1 MISLLEPVE
10 DSSATTAKILLV
22 DDRPENLYSLEA
34 LLQPLG
40 EELVLAKSGL
50 EALKAL
56 LRDDFALI
64 LMDAEMPEMSG
75 FEAAEMIRTREKNS
89 HVPIIFV
96 TAHGQER
103 KHMFRSYSVG
113 AVDYIPK
120 PFDPDILRSKVKVF
134 VELYKKNVQLKLQT
148 EMLHEIELRE
158 AARRQHEVQ
167 QELEKEHMRAL
178 NEELEKRVAERTAE
192 LMAANA
198 EMEAFCYSVSHD
210 LRAPLRA
217 IMATSK
223 MLIQDADHKLT
234 DTEKGHL
241 DRQSKAA
248 RRLAD
253 LIDDLLQLSRLGRAD
268 LRLDVVD
275 LSAIAQA
282 CSIEVLQRQHHEN
295 LQIEV
300 QPGLTAKGDAG
311 LLRIMLENLLENG
324 CKYSPNGGTIQVGSC
339 TKKNQTM
346 FFVRDQ
352 GIGFDMMYAP
362 KVFRPFERLVRDDE
376 YEGTGIGLAIVKR
389 IVERHEGKIWCESAP
404 GEGATFYFTLG

>member
-1 MISLLEPVE
+1 MISDSEPVV
-10 DSSATTAKILLV
+10 DNTTTAKILLV
-22 DDRPENLYSLEA
+22 DDRPENLFSLEA
-34 LLQPLG
+34 LLSPLG
-40 EELVLAKSGL
+40 EQLVLARSGL

-56 LRDDFALI
+56 LREDFALI
-64 LMDAEMPEMSG
+64 LMDAEMPEMNG
-75 FEAAEMIRTREKNS
+75 FEAAEMIRTRAKTS
-89 HVPIIFV
+89 LVPIIFV

-113 AVDYIPK
+113 AVDFIPK
-120 PFDPDILRSKVKVF
+120 PFDPDMLRSKVKVF
-134 VELYKKNVQLKLQT
+134 VDLYKKNMQIKQQT
-148 EMLHEIELRE
+148 EILHELELRE
-158 AARRQHEVQ
+158 AERKQFEAQ

-178 NEELEKRVAERTAE
+178 NEELEKRVAERTTE

-234 DTEKGHL
+234 DSEKGHL

-268 LRLDVVD
+268 LRLDTVD
-275 LSAIAQA
+275 LSAVVQS
-282 CSIEVLQRQHHEN
+282 CSIEIMTRQPRDN
-295 LQIEV
+295 IQIEIE
-300 QPGLTAKGDAG
+300 PGMKAKGDAG

-324 CKYSPNGGTIQVGSC
+324 CKYSPNGGTISVGKCS
-339 TKKNQTM
+339 KKNQKM

-352 GIGFDMMYAP
+352 GIGFDMTYAP

>member
-1 MISLLEPVE
+1 MISVSEPVVGIM
-10 DSSATTAKILLV
+10 TAKILLV
-22 DDRPENLYSLEA
+22 DDRPENLFSLEA
-34 LLQPLG
+34 LLHPLG

-64 LMDAEMPEMSG
+64 LMDAEMPEMNG
-75 FEAAEMIRTREKNS
+75 FEAAEMIRAREKSSN
-89 HVPIIFV
+89 VPIIFV

-120 PFDPDILRSKVKVF
+120 PFDPDVLRSKVKVF
-134 VELYKKNVQLKLQT
+134 VDLYKRNVQVKLQA
-148 EMLHEIELRE
+148 EMLHEIALRE
-158 AARRQHEVQ
+158 AERKQLAVK
-167 QELEKEHMRAL
+167 QELEREHIIAL
-178 NEELEKRVAERTAE
+178 NEELEKRVAERTTE

-268 LRLDVVD
+268 LRLDSVD
-275 LSAIAQA
+275 MSSIAQA
-282 CSIEVLQRQHHEN
+282 CSIEVLSRQQSNN

-300 QPGLTAKGDAG
+300 QPDLHAKGDAG
-311 LLRIMLENLLENG
+311 LLLIMLENLLENS
-324 CKYSPNGGTIQVGSC
+324 CKYSPSGGTIHVGKCS
-339 TKKNQTM
+339 KKDQSM

-352 GIGFDMMYAP
+352 GIGFDMVYAP

-389 IVERHEGKIWCESAP
+389 IVERHEGRIWCEAAP

>member
-1 MISLLEPVE
+1 MVSIAEVAPVVG
-10 DSSATTAKILLV
+10 TASILLV
-22 DDRPENLYSLEA
+22 DDREENLFSLSA
-34 LLQPLG
+34 LLEPLG
-40 EELVLAKSGL
+40 QQLILARSGRDALREVLKH
-50 EALKAL
+50 
-56 LRDDFALI
+56 DFALI
-64 LMDAEMPEMSG
+64 LMDAEMPGMSG
-75 FEAAEMIRTREKNS
+75 FEAAEMIRSRERTS

-96 TAHGQER
+96 TAHGAER

-134 VELYKKNVQLKLQT
+134 VDLYTKNEQIKQQA
-148 EMLHEIELRE
+148 EMLHEIELRDAERKQIELQE
-158 AARRQHEVQ
+158 A
-167 QELEKEHMRAL
+167 LEKQHMRQI
-178 NEELEKRVAERTAE
+178 NEELERRVEERTAE

-223 MLIQDADHKLT
+223 MLMQDAGDRL
-234 DTEKGHL
+234 DEQEKNHL

-268 LRLDVVD
+268 LRLEEVD
-275 LSAIAQA
+275 LSQLAFV
-282 CSIEVLQRQHHEN
+282 CSKDVRATANSENIEFE
-295 LQIEV
+295 I
-300 QPGLTAKGDAG
+300 QPELMCKGDPG
-311 LLRIMLENLLENG
+311 LLRIMMENLLENAS
-324 CKYSPNGGTIQVGSC
+324 KYSPNGGMVQVGKCGSA
-339 TKKNQTM
+339 KPVV

-352 GIGFDMMYAP
+352 GIGFDMSYAG
-362 KVFRPFERLVRDDE
+362 KIFRPFERLVRDDE
-376 YEGTGIGLAIVKR
+376 YEGTGIGLAIVRR
-389 IVERHEGKIWCESAP
+389 IVERHEGKIWVESAP

>member
-1 MISLLEPVE
+1 MPSEPIVG
-10 DSSATTAKILLV
+10 AAKILLV
-22 DDRPENLYSLEA
+22 DDREENLFSLAA
-34 LLQPLG
+34 LLEPLG
-40 EELVLAKSGL
+40 EELVLVRSGAD
-50 EALKAL
+50 ALRQVLKH
-56 LRDDFALI
+56 DFALI
-64 LMDAEMPEMSG
+64 LMDAEMPGMSG
-75 FEAAEMIRTREKNS
+75 FEAAEMIRSRERTS

-96 TAHGQER
+96 TAHGAER

-134 VELYKKNVQLKLQT
+134 VDLFKKNEQIKAQA

-158 AARRQHEVQ
+158 AERKQGELQEALERQHM
-167 QELEKEHMRAL
+167 KEL

-223 MLIQDADHKLT
+223 MLMQDAGDRL
-234 DTEKGHL
+234 EEQERNHL

-268 LRLDVVD
+268 LRLEMVD
-275 LSAIAQA
+275 LSQLAHICSKDVRTRSNSEKVQFEIQPDLA
-282 CSIEVLQRQHHEN
+282 CKGD
-295 LQIEV
+295 
-300 QPGLTAKGDAG
+300 PGLM
-311 LLRIMLENLLENG
+311 RILIENLLENAS
-324 CKYSPNGGTIQVGSC
+324 KYSPEGGLVEVGKCGTS
-339 TKKNQTM
+339 QPVV
-346 FFVRDQ
+346 FYVRDH
-352 GIGFDMMYAP
+352 GIGFDMSYAS
-362 KVFRPFERLVRDDE
+362 KIFRPFERLVRDEE

-389 IVERHEGKIWCESAP
+389 IVERHEGKIWVESAP
-404 GEGATFYFTLG
+404 GEGTTFYFTLG